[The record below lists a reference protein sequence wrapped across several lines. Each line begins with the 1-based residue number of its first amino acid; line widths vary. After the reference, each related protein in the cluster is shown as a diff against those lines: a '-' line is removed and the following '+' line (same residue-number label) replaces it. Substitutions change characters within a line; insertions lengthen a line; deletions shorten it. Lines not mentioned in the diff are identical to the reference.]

1 MKRINE
7 KVKDLV
13 EVRSYKSIHDYISD
27 PAETLA
33 SYHFTDATSEMMS
46 KWLDKVAE
54 VEFESGQ
61 TMALA
66 GYRGVGKSHFLATL
80 GAIVAQPELRS
91 RISDQ
96 HVSVSTQRLKRR
108 RYPVA
113 FVRRGTHETLFEEL
127 KEAIAKALSVEI
139 AELSNS
145 LPDLLKMAAD
155 KAGDLPFV
163 LIIDTA
169 FERASR
175 VSRDDGVLLGEIAE
189 NARKQNIFVG
199 VALDDDIAGADG
211 VNSAIARAFSIDY
224 LDQEHLY
231 KIVDTHVFPKHRQ
244 TRPLLHEIYSYFREV
259 LPNFNW
265 SEQRFS
271 ALYPLHPVILETAP
285 FVRLYAHEFAL
296 LGFAS
301 EAGSKILGR
310 PANSLIALDEVFDCT
325 ENTLRKVEDLHE
337 AFAAYDKLN
346 TEVVSSIPV
355 MQRLQAKLILKGLLL
370 LSLDGDGTT
379 AGEICAAML
388 IFDENNP
395 QNGLQM
401 VENLLETFCS
411 VLPDQIWR
419 KIEEGREIRYSLK
432 VSIKENL
439 NNLLNEAVA
448 KVSPTVIPKILRKIA
463 RERFADWTFG
473 DENEDGKSAN
483 WTDSQIVWRGGLR
496 RGRLSWNLENDDFDL
511 TQMPANHDV
520 LDWMV
525 IISGEHPILPP
536 NETAADEVPRVYWQH
551 TPLRPG
557 EIETILRY
565 YVLLHDPNLREEF
578 GDQIRAA
585 GHAHSLAVEKIWNR
599 IFLADGKLVISG
611 FAFNFN
617 EESRTAQSLAEIFT
631 TMLEPLFEMQFST
644 HPVFTQTLG
653 MTEVS
658 SLVSDLFSGTRQ
670 NLAEVQRLAELF
682 ALPLGLV
689 TKRGNSFV
697 LETEENLLKLSLAQN
712 VLSLVRNSGEETVS
726 LRMVYRHLK
735 RAPIGLV
742 REAQQLILTALVAN
756 RQIEFVTTKGDR
768 INRRSLDLK
777 IIWDDIEGIAL
788 PSAVT
793 YPTERLTQWAKI
805 LTNADNFTS
814 INLPEDCETVKT
826 GLRSWLFDW
835 QKIKLLDR
843 FNELPDEILNTKIWR
858 LSVLAEKTFGSV
870 ATTATAILDDSITLD
885 EGLHR
890 IADAFSDSE
899 EEFFVRTKD
908 LVVMEDFISAAPR
921 RAEISTYLAVCET
934 TDDEKIEYYRD
945 HLVEIIKDTIINPSQ
960 LTNREMENVWQLFHS
975 GFTEH
980 FAANHDLVMKSHF
993 LQEQFD
999 EIMQSDDWWEFES
1012 LSKLPIFPHIF
1023 WKEAQKICQQF
1034 RELDCRFSVRE
1045 MLQTHPFCVCSF
1057 NLEQIGE
1064 WEDLPQTLLQTI
1076 YKGRTSYRKIL
1087 MTLKGTLV
1095 QLISHFANQ
1104 PTDDEYSAAANHLT
1118 RIFSEGSGIP
1128 PLNIAE
1134 LLILQKSFENLPT
1147 SLLLKTSFPAT
1158 TNFISRAELKD
1169 QVNQWLDELPDEPVL
1184 LKI

>member
-13 EVRSYKSIHDYISD
+13 EVRSYKSLHDYISD
-27 PAETLA
+27 PTETLA
-33 SYHFTDATSEMMS
+33 AYHFTDATSEMMS

-54 VEFESGQ
+54 VEVENGQ

-80 GAIVAQPELRS
+80 GAIVSQPELRS

-113 FVRRGTHETLFEEL
+113 FVRRGTHETFFEEL
-127 KEAIAKALSVEI
+127 KEGIAKTFSIEVT
-139 AELSNS
+139 ELSNS
-145 LPDLLKMAAD
+145 LPDLLKMAAE

-175 VSRDDGVLLGEIAE
+175 VARDDGVILGEIAE
-189 NARKQNIFVG
+189 NAKQQNIFVG

-211 VNSAIARAFSIDY
+211 VNSAIARSFSIDY

-244 TRPLLHEIYSYFREV
+244 TRPLLQEIYHYFREV
-259 LPNFNW
+259 LPNFSW

-296 LGFAS
+296 LSFAS

-325 ENTLRKVEDLHE
+325 ENALRKVEDLQE

-346 TEVVSSIPV
+346 TEVVSTIPV

-395 QNGLQM
+395 QNGLRM

-411 VLPDQIWR
+411 VLPDQIWH
-419 KIEEGREIRYSLK
+419 KLEEGREIRYSLK

-439 NNLLNEAVA
+439 NNSLNEAVA

-473 DENEDGKSAN
+473 EESEVGKSAT
-483 WTDSQIVWRGGLR
+483 WTDSQIVWRGGWR
-496 RGRLSWNLENDDFDL
+496 RGRLSWNLENDDSDL
-511 TQMPANHDV
+511 TPMPANLDV

-525 IISGEHPILPP
+525 IISGEQPILPTL
-536 NETAADEVPRVYWQH
+536 ETADEVPRVYWQH
-551 TPLRPG
+551 TPLRPA

-565 YVLLHDPNLREEF
+565 YVLLHDPDLREEF

-599 IFLADGKLVISG
+599 IFLTDGKLVIAG
-611 FAFNFN
+611 FDFNFN
-617 EESRTAQSLAEIFT
+617 EEARTAQSLSEIFT
-631 TMLEPLFEMQFST
+631 TMLEPLFEMQFPT
-644 HPVFTQTLG
+644 HPVFTQPLG

-697 LETEENLLKLSLAQN
+697 LESEENLLKLPLAQDI
-712 VLSLVRNSGEETVS
+712 LSLVKNSGEETIS
-726 LRMVYRHLK
+726 LRMVYRYLK

-742 REAQQLILTALVAN
+742 REAQHLILTALVAN

-768 INRRSLDLK
+768 ISRRSLDLK

-793 YPTERLTQWAKI
+793 YPNERLTEWAKI
-805 LTNADNFTS
+805 LTTADNFTS
-814 INLPEDCETVKT
+814 ISLPEDCEAVKN
-826 GLRSWLFDW
+826 GLRNWLFDW
-835 QKIKLLDR
+835 QKTQLLDR

-899 EEFFVRTKD
+899 EEFFARTKD
-908 LVVMEDFISAAPR
+908 LVVMEDFISGTGR

-934 TDDEKIEYYRD
+934 TDDEKIEHFRD
-945 HLVEIIKDTIINPSQ
+945 KLVEIIKDTIINPSQ
-960 LTNREMENVWQLFHS
+960 LTNRELENVWQLFHA
-975 GFTEH
+975 GFSEY
-980 FAANHDLVMKSHF
+980 FAVSHDMVMKSHP

-999 EIMQSDDWWEFES
+999 EIMRSDDWWEFES
-1012 LSKLPIFPHIF
+1012 LSKLPIFPHVF

-1045 MLQTHPFCVCSF
+1045 MLETHPFCACSF

-1064 WEDLPQTLLQTI
+1064 WEALPLTLQQTI
-1076 YKGRTSYRKIL
+1076 HKGRTSYRKIL

-1095 QLISHFANQ
+1095 QLISRFANH
-1104 PTDDEYSAAANHLT
+1104 PTENEYSAAAKHLIQ
-1118 RIFSEGSGIP
+1118 IFTEENSIP
-1128 PLNIAE
+1128 PLNNAE
-1134 LLILQKSFENLPT
+1134 LFILQKSFENLPT

-1158 TNFISRAELKD
+1158 NDFISRAELKD
-1169 QVNQWLDELPDEPVL
+1169 QVNEWLDELPDEPVM